1 MGLCESVTK
10 SNKKDLSNIQ
20 NNSTSNKNNIN
31 NNIQN
36 NNIQNNNENINKQ
49 SSLSEFT
56 SNKQKIIINN
66 EILLNRNLSEPD
78 SIYKKIKKIGNGSY
92 SEVWLVKHITL
103 QKTCAMKIIQKNNEI
118 KNQEEVILNE
128 INILKNLDHPNII
141 KILDFFITEKN
152 YIIICDYFSEGELYS
167 ELIKKKRFNEKE
179 CAFIMYQL
187 FKAVNYYQSLCIIHR
202 DLKPENIII
211 SNKDE
216 NFYYIKLIDF
226 GTAVISGKNDKLEK
240 LIGSS
245 YYLSPEVILL
255 NYNEKCDIWSCG
267 IIMYVLLIGK
277 SPFEGKENHEIIQ
290 NILDFKFDNKNEF
303 YNNLSN
309 NCKDLM
315 NKLLIY
321 NKDQR
326 ITIKEAINHKFI
338 QNFINENF
346 YKIYKINDNIIE
358 NYYNNIIN
366 FKNNNILKNFVN
378 AYLVHNN
385 IENKECFEATK
396 LFNIF
401 DMNGNG
407 IIENNEFIDGFKKY
421 FKKNYQNNKI
431 NEIFSYIDSDNNGLV
446 EYEEFIRATINSR
459 IFLSRNYL
467 KFAFDYID
475 NEKNNKITIFKLKE
489 IFMKINKNHINNNEI
504 ENEIKNIFNK
514 ANINK
519 KDFIDFMDFCNIMN
533 NKNI

>member
-1 MGLCESVTK
+1 
-10 SNKKDLSNIQ
+10 
-20 NNSTSNKNNIN
+20 
-31 NNIQN
+31 
-36 NNIQNNNENINKQ
+36 
-49 SSLSEFT
+49 
-56 SNKQKIIINN
+56 
-66 EILLNRNLSEPD
+66 
-78 SIYKKIKKIGNGSY
+78 
-92 SEVWLVKHITL
+92 
-103 QKTCAMKIIQKNNEI
+103 
-118 KNQEEVILNE
+118 
-128 INILKNLDHPNII
+128 
-141 KILDFFITEKN
+141 
-152 YIIICDYFSEGELYS
+152 
-167 ELIKKKRFNEKE
+167 
-179 CAFIMYQL
+179 
-187 FKAVNYYQSLCIIHR
+187 
-202 DLKPENIII
+202 
-211 SNKDE
+211 
-216 NFYYIKLIDF
+216 
-226 GTAVISGKNDKLEK
+226 
-240 LIGSS
+240 
-245 YYLSPEVILL
+245 
-255 NYNEKCDIWSCG
+255 
-267 IIMYVLLIGK
+267 MYVLLIGK

-315 NKLLIY
+315 NKLLIKD
-321 NKDQR
+321 KDQR

-346 YKIYKINDNIIE
+346 YKIYKINDHIIE

-366 FKNNNILKNFVN
+366 FRNNNILKKFVN

-407 IIENNEFIDGFKKY
+407 IIENNEFIEGFKKY